1 MAEYIKV
8 PAGVYD
14 MVTRCMEQEFPDH
27 VAIRYVAEDGKT
39 VVEKKYR
46 EYAQDI
52 RRMTAYLKAEV
63 PDIKGRRIV
72 LLSRNCYEFC
82 VASFGIILAGG
93 VLVTLNQKKTWEE
106 LEYELGLVEPALIL
120 NTPMVNSVLHATKI
134 LDYYASQRREY
145 LSLTEI
151 SRAIGL
157 HKTTV
162 YRILRTLQSVGWI
175 EQSSTNG
182 QYRLGSGIL
191 MIASAVSVHY
201 TTRQLISEEMRRLCD
216 LHNETVVL
224 SSLRGDTGI
233 CVDLVKGHH
242 NLGISSENG
251 YIVPLDC
258 GATGK
263 TLLAAQSDELVE
275 RLIQNYPGL
284 EEKLRNQVKEIRQRG
299 YCISEGEVDEGVAA
313 VAVPLPMPDHIYTR
327 SAVAAMM

>member
-1 MAEYIKV
+1 MSDTNFIE
-8 PAGVYD
+8 
-14 MVTRCMEQEFPDH
+14 
-27 VAIRYVAEDGKT
+27 
-39 VVEKKYR
+39 
-46 EYAQDI
+46 
-52 RRMTAYLKAEV
+52 
-63 PDIKGRRIV
+63 
-72 LLSRNCYEFC
+72 S
-82 VASFGIILAGG
+82 S
-93 VLVTLNQKKTWEE
+93 
-106 LEYELGLVEPALIL
+106 
-120 NTPMVNSVLHATKI
+120 TPMVNSVLHATKI

-313 VAVPLPMPDHIYTR
+313 VAVPLPMPDHIYTLTYSGPVER
-327 SAVAAMM
+327 LRGLDYMVLVHSLQQAVKNILLKCDRKRKEAL